1 VASYH
6 QTRGRVDA
14 DEWTA
19 DDEGVVHQARVEQGV
34 IHNDQV
40 AVRCEEH
47 LAEGRHGRRLRLLH
61 PKQDLNQSRSSS
73 SRLTIVIGTA
83 NSVARSRVMSS

>member
-1 VASYH
+1 M
-6 QTRGRVDA
+6 TRGWCAKRASSKVSFTTIRSLCAVKNISQKDV
-14 DEWTA
+14 TA
-19 DDEGVVHQARVEQGV
+19 GDCV
-34 IHNDQV
+34 
-40 AVRCEEH
+40 CCT
-47 LAEGRHGRRLRLLH
+47 